1 MTVSAEESL
10 KKHLDAV
17 DRLERKFKFT
27 RAFAAVVAVFIYGSF
42 FYLSAKRTDL
52 YLVLTYLLLAIT
64 MQIALVTQ
72 VLHLHVATMINRV
85 LKAIELAA
93 RESKD

>member
-42 FYLSAKRTDL
+42 FYLSSKRADL

-64 MQIALVTQ
+64 MQVALVTQ
-72 VLHLHVATMINRV
+72 VLHLHVATMTNRV